1 MAAGPI
7 VRAWSF
13 HASTVH
19 VTSRSQHRVAM
30 TMTALCLSYVRAVDA
45 TLAASSRR
53 LSDRTS
59 WADRHGLG
67 RVCVAKVG
75 VGVRK
80 KAVFRS
86 FHAMLR
92 PLRGHLCIMHH
103 LNPRQTLQHQPDCAP
118 HATWRVPH
126 GGGQGASEA
135 WPLPFRLA
143 QPAAPFEPLALL
155 ISPRISYPVA

>member
-1 MAAGPI
+1 MLAFPYAM
-7 VRAWSF
+7 VF
-13 HASTVH
+13 YVH
-19 VTSRSQHRVAM
+19 VTPRSQHRVAM
-30 TMTALCLSYVRAVDA
+30 TTTALCLSYVWAVDA

-59 WADRHGLG
+59 WADMDWG
-67 RVCVAKVG
+67 RCG
-75 VGVRK
+75 QGGRGRQ

-92 PLRGHLCIMHH
+92 PLRGHLCIMYH

-126 GGGQGASEA
+126 GGGQGARDGQDGTGDGMA
-135 WPLPFRLA
+135 RTWALAAAQFQPLRA
-143 QPAAPFEPLALL
+143 HLL
-155 ISPRISYPVA
+155 RVR